1 MPQRFRR
8 RAPGPPKRAFRN
20 TGVAPRLG
28 SSGATC
34 RIQPQSLSIVS
45 RIGETAT
52 LRKGTLLQLIDKPRG
67 DVKDRTLADQGRSR
81 IEWAASFMPVLAQI
95 RDRFAKEKP
104 LTGVRIGACLHVT
117 TETANLMLALKAGGA
132 EIELCASNPL
142 STQDDVAAA
151 LSEHFEVPTH
161 AIKGEDN
168 ATYYKH
174 IESVIATKPHMT
186 MDDGCDLVTTIYTKH
201 NHLLKDMIGG
211 CEETTTGVIRLHA
224 MEKDG
229 VLPFPVIA
237 VNDALTKH
245 MFDNRY
251 GTGQSTIDGIIRA
264 TNVLIAG
271 HTCVVVGYGWC
282 GRGVASRA
290 KGLGAHVVV
299 TEIDPRKALEA
310 AMDGFAVMSIAEAAK
325 VGDIF
330 VTLTGNYH
338 VIGMQ
343 HFEAMKDGAI
353 VCNSGHFN
361 DELDLESLAKAALSK
376 TKPRDFVDAYKLPSG
391 RTVRVLAEGR
401 LINLAAAEGHPAA
414 VMDMSFANQG
424 MAAAYLAQNYK
435 TLEKKV
441 YSVPDEIDQEVALLK
456 LAAMKITID
465 TPTPEQ
471 VKYMASWS
479 EGT

>member
-1 MPQRFRR
+1 
-8 RAPGPPKRAFRN
+8 
-20 TGVAPRLG
+20 
-28 SSGATC
+28 
-34 RIQPQSLSIVS
+34 
-45 RIGETAT
+45 
-52 LRKGTLLQLIDKPRG
+52 LQLVDRQLG
-67 DVKDRTLADQGRSR
+67 DVKDRSLADAGRAR
-81 IEWAASFMPVLAQI
+81 IEWSATFMPVLAQI
-95 RDRFAKEKP
+95 RDRFAKERP
-104 LTGVRIGACLHVT
+104 LAGMRIGACLHVT

-132 EIELCASNPL
+132 QIELCASNPL

-151 LSEHFEVPTH
+151 LAERYEIPTH

-174 IESVIATKPHMT
+174 IESVVATKPQMT
-186 MDDGCDLVTTIYTKH
+186 MDDGCDLVTTIYMKH
-201 NHLLKDMIGG
+201 NHLLADMIGG

-251 GTGQSTIDGIIRA
+251 GTGQSTLDGIIRA
-264 TNVLIAG
+264 TNMLLAG
-271 HTCVVVGYGWC
+271 STVVVVGYGWC

-299 TEIDPRKALEA
+299 TEIDARKALEA
-310 AMDGFAVMSIAEAAK
+310 AMDGFQVMPIEAASK
-325 VGDIF
+325 IGDVF
-330 VTLTGNYH
+330 VTVTGNYH
-338 VIGMQ
+338 VIAGK

-361 DELDLESLAKAALSK
+361 DELDLDALEAMSTGK
-376 TKPRDFVDAYKLPSG
+376 TKPREFVDVYALRNG
-391 RTVRVLAEGR
+391 RSVRVLGEGR

-414 VMDMSFANQG
+414 VMDMSFANQA

-435 TLEKKV
+435 TLDKKV
-441 YSVPDEIDQEVALLK
+441 YSVPDEIDVEVAQLK
-456 LAAMKITID
+456 LAAMKIAID
-465 TPTPEQ
+465 TPTAEQ

>member
-1 MPQRFRR
+1 
-8 RAPGPPKRAFRN
+8 
-20 TGVAPRLG
+20 
-28 SSGATC
+28 
-34 RIQPQSLSIVS
+34 
-45 RIGETAT
+45 
-52 LRKGTLLQLIDKPRG
+52 
-67 DVKDRTLADQGRSR
+67 
-81 IEWAASFMPVLAQI
+81 
-95 RDRFAKEKP
+95 
-104 LTGVRIGACLHVT
+104 
-117 TETANLMLALKAGGA
+117 MLALQAGGA

-151 LSEHFEVPTH
+151 LSEHYKISTN

-174 IESVIATKPHMT
+174 IEAVVATKPHMT

-201 NHLLKDMIGG
+201 NHLLADMIGG

-251 GTGQSTIDGIIRA
+251 GTGQSTLDGVIRA

-271 HTCVVVGYGWC
+271 ATVVVVGYGWC

-310 AMDGFAVMSIAEAAK
+310 AMDGFQVMPIADAAK
-325 VGDIF
+325 VGDVFIT
-330 VTLTGNYH
+330 VTGNYH
-338 VIGMQ
+338 VIAGP
-343 HFEAMKDGAI
+343 HFEQMKDGAI

-361 DELDLESLAKAALSK
+361 DELDLDALEAMTVSKAQ
-376 TKPRDFVDAYKLPSG
+376 PRTFVDAYTLKNG
-391 RTVRVLAEGR
+391 KTVRVLGEGR

-414 VMDMSFANQG
+414 VMDMSFANQA
-424 MAAAYLAQNYK
+424 MAAGYLAQNYK
-435 TLEKKV
+435 SLEKKV
-441 YSVPDEIDQEVALLK
+441 YSVPDSIDEEVAELK
-456 LAAMKITID
+456 LAAMKIAID